1 MTSKVEGY
9 RQALRQISDW
19 DPFLMAESGL
29 PGPRGNLEL
38 AEAVALEAR
47 PEQLTDWL
55 QLGPEQA
62 PTGTADEFLAFC
74 GVSGQGRL
82 LAQGRREPLPILR
95 SKSADPR
102 WRVREAV
109 AIALQDWG
117 HADRQALLDEMQE
130 WKAGNYFEQRAACAA
145 LCEPD
150 LLDQE
155 AFARQVL
162 ELLDAVTTGLT
173 AADDRRSEGF
183 RVLRQ
188 ALGYCWSVATAAFP
202 QAGKALMEKWQ
213 AHPDRDVH
221 WIMLENLKKKRLQR
235 MDGVW
240 VEAMISRT
248 QQLPH
253 ARL

>member
-1 MTSKVEGY
+1 MTSKVEAY

-19 DPFLMAESGL
+19 EPFLMAESGL

-47 PEQLTDWL
+47 PEQLTAWL
-55 QLGPEQA
+55 QLGPKQA

-74 GVSGQGRL
+74 GVRGQGRL
-82 LAQGRREPLPILR
+82 LAQGQREPLPILR

-109 AIALQDWG
+109 AFALQEWG
-117 HADRQALLDEMQE
+117 YYDRQALLDEMQE
-130 WKAGNYFEQRAACAA
+130 WKTGNSLEQRAACAA
-145 LCEPD
+145 LCEPG
-150 LLDQE
+150 LLDRE
-155 AFARQVL
+155 EFTLQVL
-162 ELLDAVTTGLT
+162 NLLDDVTRRFTQ
-173 AADDRRSEGF
+173 ADDRRADGQ
-183 RVLRQ
+183 RTLRQ

-202 QAGKALMEKWQ
+202 QAGKALMEKWL

-235 MDGVW
+235 MDRVW

-248 QQLPH
+248 QRLLH